1 MSASAVYEPAGYEYH
16 QRMSALSDL
25 VEFWDSEIDCWVK
38 GDTAVSARLRPW
50 FESYSG
56 KGHGEVRLDV
66 FPEPYTGRLLDNRAP
81 VVMLGLNPGAA
92 VPTFQAP
99 GGVFFEQLQTMR
111 YSEWAT
117 TVPYASP
124 EWESRVGR
132 NRFYQNR
139 FAFARRLLNDAA
151 WPASDGV
158 FFELY
163 PYHSSGVTAAMTPP
177 GDVLREFV
185 LDPIGELD
193 TQQVFAFGKPW
204 FGVPARIAL
213 PAGRELTAEWSTP
226 SREARIYPLP
236 SGQDLIVMAQNGY
249 AGPPG
254 AADTEAL
261 ARSLGL
267 R

>member
-1 MSASAVYEPAGYEYH
+1 
-16 QRMSALSDL
+16 MSALAAL
-25 VEFWDSEIDCWVK
+25 VEFWDREIERWVG
-38 GDTAVSARLRPW
+38 GDHAVPPRLQRW

-56 KGHGEVRLDV
+56 KGRGEVRLDV
-66 FPEPYTGRLLDNRAP
+66 FPEPYTGRLVDNHAP
-81 VVMLGLNPGAA
+81 VVMLGLNPGDA
-92 VPTFQAP
+92 VPGFQAP
-99 GGVFFEQLQTMR
+99 GGVFFKQLQTMR
-111 YSEWAT
+111 YSEWAAS
-117 TVPYASP
+117 VPYASK
-124 EWESRVGR
+124 EWSY

-139 FAFARRLLNDAA
+139 FAFARRLLNDPH

-163 PYHSSGVTAAMTPP
+163 PYHSTGVTAAMSPP

-204 FGVPARIAL
+204 FSVPARIGL
-213 PAGRELTAEWSTP
+213 PAGRELSVPWATP
-226 SREARIYPLP
+226 SREARVYPLP

-254 AADTEAL
+254 AADTAAL
-261 ARSLGL
+261 AKTLGL

>member
-1 MSASAVYEPAGYEYH
+1 
-16 QRMSALSDL
+16 MSALVAL
-25 VEFWDSEIDCWVK
+25 VEFWDREIERWVG
-38 GDTAVSARLRPW
+38 GDRAIPPRLQRW

-66 FPEPYTGRLLDNRAP
+66 FPEPYTGRLVDNHAP

-92 VPTFQAP
+92 VPSFQAP
-99 GGVFFEQLQTMR
+99 GGVFFEQLKTMS
-111 YSEWAT
+111 YSEWAA
-117 TVPYASP
+117 TVPYASK
-124 EWESRVGR
+124 EWESFAGR

-139 FAFARRLLNDAA
+139 FAFARRLLDDPR

-158 FFELY
+158 YFELY
-163 PYHSSGVTAAMTPP
+163 PYHSSGVTAAMSPP

-193 TQQVFAFGKPW
+193 TQHVFAFGKPW
-204 FGVPARIAL
+204 FWVPDRIGL
-213 PAGRELTAEWSTP
+213 RAGRDLNVEWSTAG
-226 SREARIYPLP
+226 RQARIYPLP
-236 SGQDLIVMAQNGY
+236 SGQDLIVMAQPGY

-254 AADTEAL
+254 AADTAAL
-261 ARSLGL
+261 MNALGL

>member
-1 MSASAVYEPAGYEYH
+1 
-16 QRMSALSDL
+16 MSALAGL
-25 VEFWDSEIDCWVK
+25 VEFWDREIEGWIGGSRDVP
-38 GDTAVSARLRPW
+38 DRLRSW
-50 FESYSG
+50 FESYRG
-56 KGHGEVRLDV
+56 KGHGAVRLDV
-66 FPEPYTGRLLDNRAP
+66 FPEPYTGRLLGNHAP

-99 GGVFFEQLQTMR
+99 GGVFFRQLQTMT
-111 YSEWAT
+111 YSQWAA
-117 TVPYASP
+117 TVPYATHA
-124 EWESRVGR
+124 WESRAGR

-139 FAFARRLLNDAA
+139 FAFARRFRNDPR
-151 WPASDGV
+151 WPVSDGV

-193 TQQVFAFGKPW
+193 TQHVFAFGKPW
-204 FGVPARIAL
+204 FTVPTRIGL
-213 PAGRELTAEWSTP
+213 PAGRELTVRWSTP
-226 SREARIYPLP
+226 SRHARIHPLP

-261 ARSLGL
+261 ARSLAL